1 MDEMQT
7 HRPTYVSVPEG
18 DLNHILQRAILAAH
32 ELQHFAALEYP
43 SRVPAAVHLRERD
56 IADAQRLI
64 DFISVFRAGMAQA
77 KEERRKYLRANNAL
91 TEKG

>member
-1 MDEMQT
+1 MDKMQT

-64 DFISVFRAGMAQA
+64 DFISVFRTRIVQAG
-77 KEERRKYLRANNAL
+77 EERFKPHRTTEAV